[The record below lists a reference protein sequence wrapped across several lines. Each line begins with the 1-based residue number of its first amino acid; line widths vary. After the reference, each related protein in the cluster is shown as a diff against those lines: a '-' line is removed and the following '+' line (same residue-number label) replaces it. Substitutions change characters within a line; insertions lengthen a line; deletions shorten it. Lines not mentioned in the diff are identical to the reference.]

1 MQLLASY
8 KSYWA
13 AMNKI
18 FIYPCPC
25 VNKITWTFFVH
36 CYFVVKEFAHAFS
49 HFSTQ
54 KARVKAKATL
64 THFLCSPSFPRAS
77 ITGYTHAKHEQIL
90 KWLRLAPLFQSYIV
104 HSSKFTNHRINHND

>member
-1 MQLLASY
+1 M
-8 KSYWA
+8 
-13 AMNKI
+13 
-18 FIYPCPC
+18 
-25 VNKITWTFFVH
+25 TWTFFVH

-104 HSSKFTNHRINHND
+104 HSSKFTNHRINHYD